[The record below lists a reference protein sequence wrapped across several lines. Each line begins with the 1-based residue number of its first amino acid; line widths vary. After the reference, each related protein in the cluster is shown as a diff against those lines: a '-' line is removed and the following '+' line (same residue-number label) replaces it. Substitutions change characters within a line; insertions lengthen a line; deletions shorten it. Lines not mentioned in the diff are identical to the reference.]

1 MSAATLY
8 EALLSTIEEQTQL
21 DDPLSPIEIIGALE
35 MCKHDMLTA
44 FDDDGDDDGDDDDLD
59 AMDGE
64 DCGCEAELCAA

>member
-8 EALLSTIEEQTQL
+8 EALLSTIEEQTLL

-44 FDDDGDDDGDDDDLD
+44 FDDDGDDDDFNSMENDDDD
-59 AMDGE
+59 
-64 DCGCEAELCAA
+64 CGCDAELCAA

>member
-44 FDDDGDDDGDDDDLD
+44 FDDDGDDDFEDDDD
-59 AMDGE
+59 
-64 DCGCEAELCAA
+64 CGCDAELCAA

>member
-44 FDDDGDDDGDDDDLD
+44 FDDDGDDDFDALEDDD
-59 AMDGE
+59 

>member
-44 FDDDGDDDGDDDDLD
+44 FDDDLGDDDLGD
-59 AMDGE
+59 
-64 DCGCEAELCAA
+64 DCGCDDTACAA